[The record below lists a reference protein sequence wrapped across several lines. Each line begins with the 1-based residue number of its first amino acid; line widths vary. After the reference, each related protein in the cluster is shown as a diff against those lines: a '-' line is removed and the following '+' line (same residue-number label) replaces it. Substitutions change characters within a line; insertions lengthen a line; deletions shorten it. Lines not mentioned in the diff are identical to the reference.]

1 MVRIQVLP
9 EDLRR
14 AANLF
19 QSVGAEL
26 GEQASLLR
34 SCWRNI
40 TSTQDA
46 PELDALD
53 GDMLQVR
60 LQSQDL
66 EDKAESLAALLL
78 SAADRFE
85 EADRWGMERVD
96 TISGSAAFSL
106 DQALLAGSAGVCAG
120 VSVWQAGSLAGNGS
134 QGTDLEQVRSDISG
148 FRKSL
153 DLANKFGVKTLE
165 AVDKASGIH
174 AIPSVSVGTVQLPI
188 ASLVLS
194 GVGLALKISEDY
206 ITYGDDPTMFS
217 AAALV
222 DTLLT
227 VGLMVIG
234 MGLKEGFKYFITAAL
249 AALIPGLGA
258 VAGLFIGQIVGSILS
273 SAFTWGISSIL
284 ESSGAREWLINQVGN
299 VLKTIPKVVNGLS
312 DTFISIST
320 TPAQSLDQNHLLF
333 PSTATA

>member
-174 AIPSVSVGTVQLPI
+174 GIPSVSVGTTPLPI
-188 ASLVLS
+188 ASLVLT

-227 VGLMVIG
+227 VGLMAAGIG
-234 MGLKEGFKYFITAAL
+234 IKAAITAAL
-249 AALIPGLGA
+249 AAIIPGLGA
-258 VAGLFIGQIVGSILS
+258 IPGAIIGSILS
-273 SAFTWGISSIL
+273 SAITWGISYVL

-299 VLKTIPKVVNGLS
+299 VLKTIPKVVDGLS

-320 TPAQSLDQNHLLF
+320 SPAQSLDQNQLLF